1 MKHSIFVDDNELCF
15 SPLQPKECLQKAHAR
30 AKEHERLLVW
40 NSYRKAFMRIMA
52 SFGGSWSIDTFA
64 VPIAFATAV
73 EKKIERLNKKVAFF
87 SLRPVDETLTR
98 ECTRLGYQQK
108 RKEIIKL
115 LRRHNYIVP
124 EELAAAFI
132 EDHSTP
138 SFTQTDYRHFAKR
151 ILALISILEHSKKSC
166 QKKNQTLLKALRTC
180 ITHPIYH
187 FLKEDE
193 THPAIV
199 LLHSLCLASLAEPPL
214 LESFLPLAEQI
225 GACTAQEISENL
237 AFCELLK
244 TSRQSAYV
252 HGLMKND
259 RSLRYAL
266 RHGKYLVGALLS
278 MSFGRWLSW
287 IKKYDPRGD
296 LENNPGALFEQT
308 FVTASHTQCAARTI
322 YTPSPTV
329 GEAVAPEMHAALQAM
344 ENRALQSNESLKKE
358 YLPYISLVYTNL
370 QNLQS
375 PHERKRSLVLMRLQR
390 QYPLSFFVATVSQ
403 DSPFY
408 RDGVGGRN
416 EKKIARNIAK
426 GTSAL
431 DNAYKEALVQEIVND
446 NNFVFPYEPICACS
460 HYSFPIRT
468 IGEKMLYVKR
478 FIDIIEEAY
487 SLVATKPTANNWYAK
502 AAFRE
507 LVFLGIIAFQ
517 QALSIQRI
525 QQTHSSFSV
534 LFTNACKENIDRGG
548 KTNAELFWAL
558 GNRTKDSLKQVLA
571 AIHGRAL
578 LTRARLMHS
587 HRIEAMYALT
597 LLLSQDE
604 VAAFLKNQYAKNSLN
619 LTSVCS
625 VMKFL

>member
-1 MKHSIFVDDNELCF
+1 MEHSIFVDDNELCF
-15 SPLQPKECLQKAHAR
+15 SPLQPKERLQKAHTR

-40 NSYRKAFMRIMA
+40 NSYRKTFVRIMA
-52 SFGGSWSIDTFA
+52 SLGSSWNIDTFA
-64 VPIAFATAV
+64 VPVAFATAV

-87 SLRPVDETLTR
+87 SLRSVDETLTR

-108 RKEIIKL
+108 RKEIVKL
-115 LRRHNYIVP
+115 LRKHDYIVP
-124 EELAAAFI
+124 EELAVAFI

-138 SFTQTDYRHFAKR
+138 SFTQTDYRHFAR
-151 ILALISILEHSKKSC
+151 CILALISTLENSKKSC
-166 QKKNQTLLKALRTC
+166 QKKNQTLLKALRKC

-193 THPAIV
+193 THPAIT
-199 LLHSLCLASLAEPPL
+199 LLHSLCLASLAEPHL

-225 GACTAQEISENL
+225 GSCTSQEISENL
-237 AFCELLK
+237 TFCELLK
-244 TSRQSAYV
+244 ASRHSAYI

-259 RSLRYAL
+259 RNLQYAL
-266 RHGKYLVGALLS
+266 RHGKYLFGALLS
-278 MSFGRWLSW
+278 MSFGRWFSW

-296 LENNPGALFEQT
+296 LENNPGAFFEQT
-308 FVTASHTQCAARTI
+308 FVTASHTQCSARTV
-322 YTPSPTV
+322 YTPSPTI
-329 GEAVAPEMHAALQAM
+329 GETVAPEMRAALQAM

-358 YLPYISLVYTNL
+358 YLPYIFLVYTNL

-375 PHERKRSLVLMRLQR
+375 PHERKRSLALMQLQR
-390 QYPLSFFVATVSQ
+390 QYPLSCFVSTVSQ

-408 RDGVGGRN
+408 KDGVGGRN
-416 EKKIARNIAK
+416 EKKIAQNIAK
-426 GTSAL
+426 NTSAL

-446 NNFVFPYEPICACS
+446 DNFVFSYEPIHARS

-468 IGEKMLYVKR
+468 MGEKMLYVKC
-478 FIDIIEEAY
+478 FIDIVEEAY
-487 SLVATKPTANNWYAK
+487 SLVATKHTDNNWYAK

-571 AIHGRAL
+571 AIHSRAL
-578 LTRARLMHS
+578 LTRARLIHP

-604 VAAFLKNQYAKNSLN
+604 VATFLENQYAKKSLSMPHIQS
-619 LTSVCS
+619 LGLS
-625 VMKFL
+625 